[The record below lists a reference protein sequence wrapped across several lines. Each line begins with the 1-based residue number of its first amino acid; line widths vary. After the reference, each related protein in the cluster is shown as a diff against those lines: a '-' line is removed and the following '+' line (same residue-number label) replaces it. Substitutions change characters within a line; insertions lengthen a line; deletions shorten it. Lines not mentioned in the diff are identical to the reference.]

1 MKNEMP
7 CLSGRVAAVAAVAA
21 MLMSAAQVAAAG
33 EPGIYLGADIGTS
46 SVGTK
51 TSDLNAAGAAVLTR
65 GGLTPVALDTRT
77 DKNAIS
83 PGVTWGYR
91 FSPKLAAEITVLN
104 LGKATWK
111 ADGTASTGPTTSAG
125 SAGLRIKSTGPAVS
139 VLGSWPLNESFSIDG
154 RAGGFFFWTKVQ
166 DSYDYGLLHRGSASN
181 NEHDAGLFAGVGG
194 TWNLT
199 RHTAVRAGYTFFKNA
214 IDGEDASR
222 IAAGFTYSL
231 AE

>member
-7 CLSGRVAAVAAVAA
+7 CLSGRVAAAAAVAV
-21 MLMSAAQVAAAG
+21 MLMSAARGVAAA
-33 EPGIYLGADIGTS
+33 EPGIYFGADIGTS
-46 SVGTK
+46 TVGTR
-51 TSDLNAAGAAVLTR
+51 TSALNAGGAAILS
-65 GGLTPVALDTRT
+65 GAGLTPVALDTRT

-91 FSPKLAAEITVLN
+91 FSPKLATEITVLN

-111 ADGTASTGPTTSAG
+111 ADGTASSGPTTSDGNA
-125 SAGLRIKSTGPAVS
+125 ALKIKSTGPAVS
-139 VLGSWPLNESFSIDG
+139 ALGSWPVNESFSVDG
-154 RAGGFFFWTKVQ
+154 RVGAFFFWTKAEE
-166 DSYDYGLLHRGSASN
+166 SYTFGLHRGSTADN
-181 NEHDAGLFAGVGG
+181 QHDAGLFAGIGG
-194 TWNLT
+194 TWNIT

-214 IDGEDASR
+214 IDGEDANR